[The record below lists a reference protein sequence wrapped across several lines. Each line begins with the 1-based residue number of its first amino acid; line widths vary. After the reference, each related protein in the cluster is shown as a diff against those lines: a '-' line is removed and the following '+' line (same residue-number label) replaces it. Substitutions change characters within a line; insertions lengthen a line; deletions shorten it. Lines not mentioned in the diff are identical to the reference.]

1 MRPGRKTLPGR
12 QRSGGA
18 DYILLVFL
26 LTRNENGNGGT
37 GMNELLVSL
46 KLEMRM
52 KLVWGHKIGNHY

>member
-37 GMNELLVSL
+37 GMNEWITC
-46 KLEMRM
+46 KFEARNEN
-52 KLVWGHKIGNHY
+52 KISVGP